1 MDGEGAFR
9 EVHFPGEEF
18 VQLAHVAV
26 FAADLGDVTV
36 DVIDFGRA
44 PFGEVLIH
52 GRIVQRMCHAGG
64 VQDGFDFA
72 FAGAE
77 QSVSCGFGGRVGFVH
92 ELFGEPACVGMRV
105 EFAESDLIHRAQGVE
120 YRIEHDLRHT
130 HADEVVHDGRVE
142 RRGLEVLVQFLFDR
156 PGLLVVGA
164 HVHGLGVG
172 ATGEV
177 EITRPVHVC
186 ADQCRATVDAVLGE
200 VFVELLEMPV
210 AVHRGEHD
218 LMILEQV
225 GATLEH
231 AVELHL
237 LEEHDPHVR
246 FAVVFLR
253 VVHVDRHQMAVLTVL
268 GDVGAA
274 LFADLLDVRLPSVDE
289 VDVLVR
295 ELLQQNTILDTHSA
309 CADHRV
315 FHGCLLP
322 PFVLRLVLRPPIVI
336 TYPRFDVDGT
346 AWLYALV
353 MEGLSTYK
361 ACL

>member
-1 MDGEGAFR
+1 
-9 EVHFPGEEF
+9 
-18 VQLAHVAV
+18 
-26 FAADLGDVTV
+26 
-36 DVIDFGRA
+36 
-44 PFGEVLIH
+44 
-52 GRIVQRMCHAGG
+52 
-64 VQDGFDFA
+64 
-72 FAGAE
+72 
-77 QSVSCGFGGRVGFVH
+77 
-92 ELFGEPACVGMRV
+92 
-105 EFAESDLIHRAQGVE
+105 
-120 YRIEHDLRHT
+120 
-130 HADEVVHDGRVE
+130 
-142 RRGLEVLVQFLFDR
+142 
-156 PGLLVVGA
+156 
-164 HVHGLGVG
+164 
-172 ATGEV
+172 
-177 EITRPVHVC
+177 
-186 ADQCRATVDAVLGE
+186 
-200 VFVELLEMPV
+200 
-210 AVHRGEHD
+210 
-218 LMILEQV
+218 MILEQV